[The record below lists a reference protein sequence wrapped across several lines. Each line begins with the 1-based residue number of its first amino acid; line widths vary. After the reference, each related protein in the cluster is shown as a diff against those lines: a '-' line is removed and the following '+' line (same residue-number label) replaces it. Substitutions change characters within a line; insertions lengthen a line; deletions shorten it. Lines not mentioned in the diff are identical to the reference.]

1 MDPHGRSSGP
11 SPPERPYRHH
21 GAGGGR
27 GAGHPP
33 PPQPP
38 PRDDTSLSPSSPSPS
53 IGSSSSAEGPDL
65 HSPSSPPVQLHRGHP
80 GGHHHGG
87 GHAKGIDVPLL
98 AGEKIEAVYADITFL
113 CAYSLPTTVKGT
125 MTVTNYKLYFRSGSQ
140 DNNPLILDVPLG
152 FVSRVEKVG
161 GQRSSGDSAYGL
173 EIYCKDIRSLRFRLN
188 KSDSQHSRKDIFE
201 MVREFPRAK
210 DRCQIQSHRLVISA
224 RCKRR
229 GACSML

>member
-1 MDPHGRSSGP
+1 MTERVSLVMDPHGRASGP

-21 GAGGGR
+21 GGAGGR
-27 GAGHPP
+27 QPP
-33 PPQPP
+33 PP

-65 HSPSSPPVQLHRGHP
+65 HSPSSPPDHLHRGHP
-80 GGHHHGG
+80 GAGVGHLHGG
-87 GHAKGIDVPLL
+87 GHAKGAANSAALHQIDVPLL
-98 AGEKIEAVYADITFL
+98 AGEKIEAVYPEITFL

-125 MTVTNYKLYFRSGSQ
+125 MTVTNYKLFFRSGKQ
-140 DNNPLILDVPLG
+140 DSNPLILDVPLG

-201 MVREFPRAK
+201 MVRE
-210 DRCQIQSHRLVISA
+210 SA
-224 RCKRR
+224 CK
-229 GACSML
+229 

>member
-1 MDPHGRSSGP
+1 MSDARISTRKRNAQTEKEAIRSTSELVAFKQKA
-11 SPPERPYRHH
+11 SQRRPTTHR
-21 GAGGGR
+21 
-27 GAGHPP
+27 
-33 PPQPP
+33 
-38 PRDDTSLSPSSPSPS
+38 
-53 IGSSSSAEGPDL
+53 IDL
-65 HSPSSPPVQLHRGHP
+65 KPSSPPSVQLHRGHP

-140 DNNPLILDVPLG
+140 DSNPLILDVPLG

-201 MVREFPRAK
+201 MVREFQRAK
-210 DRCQIQSHRLVISA
+210 ERYQIQSY
-224 RCKRR
+224 
-229 GACSML
+229 